1 MELILSNIPPI
12 RIGIKNTRSYF
23 EELFYEA
30 DNIRI
35 ASGYISA
42 DALIE
47 LKNIFELNKQ
57 PFLELIIG
65 MHGFDGFTKIQYES
79 AKFLDDFLRLQNAGE
94 VRIADVFKFH
104 GKIYSFLKNNSPI
117 ASIVGSSNLTSIFDS
132 ANTYEADILIDE
144 PLMTAKIN
152 EFLLMLSRQAC
163 APFNEF
169 KIKNFIES
177 ENLKLDGYNGVEKI
191 SKEEVYKIFSIPSEV
206 SFSIPIKADEAPK
219 SNLNV
224 FFGKGRENK
233 KGFIK
238 PRSWYEVELIVPNDI
253 TSDKNYPKGGE
264 AGSEGIITVYTDD
277 GWKFK
282 CKISGDYNKNFRSA
296 DDLKILGR
304 WIKGRMENAGVLRTG
319 YLVTDQI
326 LTEYG
331 RDNFELRSTGDPLI
345 WLMDFGVIK

>member
-1 MELILSNIPPI
+1 MDLILSNIPPV
-12 RIGIKNTRSYF
+12 RMGGKKVYSYF

-30 DNIRI
+30 DTIRI

-47 LKNIFELNKQ
+47 LKNIFELNKK
-57 PFLELIIG
+57 PFMELIIG

-79 AKFLDDFLRLQNAGE
+79 AKFLDDFLRLQNAGG

-117 ASIVGSSNLTSIFDS
+117 ASIIGSSNLTSIFDS

-152 EFLLMLSRQAC
+152 EFLIMLSKQAC
-163 APFNEF
+163 VPFNDF
-169 KIKNFIES
+169 KIKHFIES
-177 ENLKLDGYNGVEKI
+177 ENLKLDGYIGVEKI
-191 SKEEVYKIFSIPSEV
+191 LKEETDKLFSRPSKISL
-206 SFSIPIKADEAPK
+206 SIPIKADKALK

-238 PRSWYEVELIVPNDI
+238 PRSWYEVELIVPNNI

-264 AGSEGIITVYTDD
+264 ADLEGVITVYTDD

-282 CKISGDYNKNFRSA
+282 CKISGDYNKNFRST

-304 WIKGRMENAGVLRTG
+304 WIKGRMENAGVLKTG
-319 YLVTDQI
+319 GLVTDKT
-326 LTEYG
+326 LAEYG
-331 RDNFELRSTGDPLI
+331 RNNFELRSTDNPLI
-345 WLMDFGVIK
+345 WLINFGVK